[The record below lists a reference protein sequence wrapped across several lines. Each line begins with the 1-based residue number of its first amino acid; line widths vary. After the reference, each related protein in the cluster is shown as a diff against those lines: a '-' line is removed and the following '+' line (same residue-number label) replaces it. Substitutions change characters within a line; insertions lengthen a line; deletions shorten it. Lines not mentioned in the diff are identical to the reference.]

1 MNLTR
6 TREQGQTVVP
16 TCIEPLSWWNE
27 SFESPTVSSI
37 TGDSVKR
44 IVYCVCALCFF
55 LAFVSK
61 TNLGFCKIV
70 GLCWPF

>member
-27 SFESPTVSSI
+27 SFELPTVSSI

-44 IVYCVCALCFF
+44 IVLLCVYLPSAFF
-55 LAFVSK
+55 LLLFKEAQ
-61 TNLGFCKIV
+61 
-70 GLCWPF
+70 